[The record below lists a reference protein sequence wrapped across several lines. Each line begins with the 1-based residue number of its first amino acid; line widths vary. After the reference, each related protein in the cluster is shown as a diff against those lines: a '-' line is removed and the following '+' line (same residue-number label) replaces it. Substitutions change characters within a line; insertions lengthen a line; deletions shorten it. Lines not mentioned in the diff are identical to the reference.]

1 VDTENPDLQI
11 NAHIE
16 KNRCVLS
23 LDSSGHSLHRRGY
36 HRAMG
41 VAPLKESLAAA
52 LVELSA
58 WQDDMAL
65 LDPFCGS
72 GTIVIEATL
81 KALNIAPG
89 LSRSQFG
96 FQKWP
101 DYQPDLWQSLL
112 QEAKEKQK
120 SQLNAP
126 IYASDADYEVLHQA
140 EDNAYFCQVQDHI
153 NFSLQSITDL
163 EPASDRGIILCNPP
177 YGKRLGNTE
186 ELGTLYK
193 SFGDVLKQRF
203 KGWTAYI
210 LSGNK
215 ELTKQI
221 GLRSSRRTPLY
232 NGSLPCTLLK
242 YELY

>member
-1 VDTENPDLQI
+1 
-11 NAHIE
+11 
-16 KNRCVLS
+16 
-23 LDSSGHSLHRRGY
+23 
-36 HRAMG
+36 
-41 VAPLKESLAAA
+41 
-52 LVELSA
+52 
-58 WQDDMAL
+58 
-65 LDPFCGS
+65 
-72 GTIVIEATL
+72 
-81 KALNIAPG
+81 
-89 LSRSQFG
+89 
-96 FQKWP
+96 
-101 DYQPDLWQSLL
+101 
-112 QEAKEKQK
+112 
-120 SQLNAP
+120 
-126 IYASDADYEVLHQA
+126 
-140 EDNAYFCQVQDHI
+140 VQDHI

-186 ELGTLYK
+186 ELGALYK